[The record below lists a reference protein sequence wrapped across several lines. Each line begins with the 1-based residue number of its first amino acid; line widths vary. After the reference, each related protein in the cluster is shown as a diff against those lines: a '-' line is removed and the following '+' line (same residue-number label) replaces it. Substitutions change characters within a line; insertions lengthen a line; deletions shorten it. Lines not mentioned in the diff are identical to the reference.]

1 MHAFFPVYFKAF
13 YSTESIFEVT
23 PNPKQMEDNE
33 EKTESQSIIIIFNT
47 LLGMNNLSSCAL
59 TENSQDTGSHFSAS
73 VYSITNTSVL

>member
-13 YSTESIFEVT
+13 YSIESIFEVT

-47 LLGMNNLSSCAL
+47 LY
-59 TENSQDTGSHFSAS
+59 
-73 VYSITNTSVL
+73 V